1 MKSSNWKKRIGL
13 GLGVFAL
20 LIGSAGIT
28 GCETQGGGGGEQQ
41 EVPPAE
47 PAQ

>member
-1 MKSSNWKKRIGL
+1 MKSSNWKKTIGL

-28 GCETQGGGGGEQQ
+28 GCETQGEQQ

>member
-1 MKSSNWKKRIGL
+1 MRSSNWKKTIGL
-13 GLGVFAL
+13 GLSVFAL

-28 GCETQGGGGGEQQ
+28 GCETQGGGGEQ
-41 EVPPAE
+41 EAPPAE